1 MKLKRRK
8 VKRGRVEII
17 PMIDTIVILLIF
29 YMTFARFAE
38 ATKEAGLTLP
48 TSRAG
53 EEQKSK
59 QGQIILN
66 MFNKDEVYYN
76 KAKYTLEEVPALLN
90 DIRTKNPAEFSN
102 PNIVLRGNKSM
113 KYSDLSEFMKA
124 CSKAKIANVT
134 FTTEEI
140 R

>member
-8 VKRGRVEII
+8 LKRGRVEII

-38 ATKEAGLTLP
+38 ATKEAVALP

-53 EEQKSK
+53 EEQKTK

-66 MFNKDEVYYN
+66 MFNKDEVYHN
-76 KAKYTLEEVPALLN
+76 KAKYTLEEVPALLS
-90 DIRTKNPAEFSN
+90 DIRAKSPEEFAN